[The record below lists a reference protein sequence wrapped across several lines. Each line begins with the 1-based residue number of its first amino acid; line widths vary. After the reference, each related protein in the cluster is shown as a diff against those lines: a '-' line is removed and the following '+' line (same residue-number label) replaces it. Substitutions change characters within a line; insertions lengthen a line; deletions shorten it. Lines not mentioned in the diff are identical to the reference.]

1 MRAGCGLLRH
11 RQAVAAPATRRAL
24 CVARCASR
32 AVRLRAVRLRAAA
45 AGARTAALVQRV
57 VLLVFG
63 QGGDDLL
70 LGRPAIPSSGAEAA
84 NTELGCTLT

>member
-1 MRAGCGLLRH
+1 MSRQLFVYFILLTRGYFPTRAVR
-11 RQAVAAPATRRAL
+11 
-24 CVARCASR
+24 SR
-32 AVRLRAVRLRAAA
+32 TVRLRAVRLRAAA
-45 AGARTAALVQRV
+45 AGARTAALVERV